1 MAHGTAPGTRH
12 PAPGTGTDTLHL
24 RATPSFRRGVL
35 LVSLAVVML
44 EVGLFVVL
52 WRLGTFVDPGG
63 DQRAA
68 AAFVAL
74 GTAVTLQAMAVV
86 GVLWVLVA
94 MAWTTLRSDVVGWA
108 LEHPWRSWQ
117 GRPTEVARAWHQ
129 GGWLVLELRD
139 HRRRWYVRAGEQD
152 ETTDALRN
160 QLSDDAWL
168 TRADARAHLVRTVLP
183 AVLAAAGLG
192 GLALLWAL
200 HVLDGLMPRF

>member
-1 MAHGTAPGTRH
+1 MAHGTAPGTRY
-12 PAPGTGTDTLHL
+12 PAPGMDALHL
-24 RATPSFRRGVL
+24 RATPAFRRGVL

-44 EVGLFVVL
+44 EVGLFVFL
-52 WRLGTFVDPGG
+52 WRLGTFVDPGS

-117 GRPTEVARAWHQ
+117 GRPTEVARAWRQ
-129 GGWLVLELRD
+129 GRWLVLELRG
-139 HRRRWYVRAGEQD
+139 HWRRWYVRAGGERD
-152 ETTDALRN
+152 ATTDALRR
-160 QLSDDAWL
+160 QLSDDVWL
-168 TRADARAHLVRTVLP
+168 TPADARAHLARTVLP
-183 AVLAAAGLG
+183 PVLAAAALG

-200 HVLDGLMPRF
+200 GALDGLMHRP

>member
-1 MAHGTAPGTRH
+1 MAHGTAPGTEH
-12 PAPGTGTDTLHL
+12 PAPGTDTLSL
-24 RATPSFRRGVL
+24 RATAAFRRGILLAALLVL
-35 LVSLAVVML
+35 LLEGAV
-44 EVGLFVVL
+44 FAFL
-52 WRLGTFVDPGG
+52 WRLGLFVDPGS
-63 DQRAA
+63 DPRAA

-117 GRPTEVARAWHQ
+117 GRPTEVARAWRQ
-129 GGWLVLELRD
+129 GGWLVLELRG
-139 HRRRWYVRAGEQD
+139 HWRRWYVRAGPDQD
-152 ETTDALRN
+152 ATADALRR

-168 TRADARAHLVRTVLP
+168 TRADLRAHLARTVLP
-183 AVLAAAGLG
+183 AVLAGAGLG

-200 HVLDGLMPRF
+200 RALEGLMHRP

>member
-1 MAHGTAPGTRH
+1 MAHGTAPGTR
-12 PAPGTGTDTLHL
+12 PAAPGTDTLHL
-24 RATPSFRRGVL
+24 RASPAFRRGTLLAALLVVL
-35 LVSLAVVML
+35 LEGALFAFMWRI
-44 EVGLFVVL
+44 GL
-52 WRLGTFVDPGG
+52 FVDPGS
-63 DQRAA
+63 DPRAA

-94 MAWTTLRSDVVGWA
+94 MAWTTLRSDAVGWA

-117 GRPTEVARAWHQ
+117 GRPAEVAKAWRQ
-129 GGWLVLELRD
+129 GGWLVLELRG
-139 HRRRWYVRAGEQD
+139 HWRRWYVRAGRDQD
-152 ETTDALRN
+152 ATTEALRR

-168 TRADARAHLVRTVLP
+168 SRADARAHLARTALP

-200 HVLDGLMPRF
+200 RALDGLIYRP

>member
-1 MAHGTAPGTRH
+1 MAHGTAPGTRQE
-12 PAPGTGTDTLHL
+12 APGTDALHL
-24 RATPSFRRGVL
+24 RATPAFRRGVL
-35 LVSLAVVML
+35 LASLLVVLL
-44 EVGLFVVL
+44 EIGVFVAL
-52 WRLGTFVDPGG
+52 WRLGALVDPGS
-63 DQRAA
+63 DRRAA

-86 GVLWVLVA
+86 GVLWVMVA

-117 GRPTEVARAWHQ
+117 GRPAEVARAWRQ
-129 GGWLVLELRD
+129 GGWLVLELRG
-139 HRRRWYVRAGEQD
+139 HWRRWYVRAGDQD
-152 ETTDALRN
+152 ATTDALRR

-168 TRADARAHLVRTVLP
+168 TRAGARAHLVRTVLP

-200 HVLDGLMPRF
+200 RALEGLMRRP

>member
-1 MAHGTAPGTRH
+1 MDRLARANPEVRADAHVVTRLDDI
-12 PAPGTGTDTLHL
+12 AWLYNV
-24 RATPSFRRGVL
+24 RGSDVPYNPL
-35 LVSLAVVML
+35 LIAYALVTREHAWL
-44 EVGLFVVL
+44 
-52 WRLGTFVDPGG
+52 FVDPGS
-63 DQRAA
+63 DPRAA

-117 GRPTEVARAWHQ
+117 GRPTEVAKAWRQ
-129 GGWLVLELRD
+129 GGWLVIELVGQW
-139 HRRRWYVRAGEQD
+139 RRWYVRAARDQEA
-152 ETTDALRN
+152 TTDALRR

-168 TRADARAHLVRTVLP
+168 SRADARAHLARTVLP

-200 HVLDGLMPRF
+200 RVLDGLMHRP